1 MNRWEIAP
9 ELGMEHPIGSGTV
22 RCGRCTPPG
31 QWQVRVGVYAYIN
44 KKKLK
49 ILLATVY

>member
-9 ELGMEHPIGSGTV
+9 ELGASD
-22 RCGRCTPPG
+22 RLRYCTLWPVYAARSVAG
-31 QWQVRVGVYAYIN
+31 ESWIYAYIN